1 MKMVLAIAAGGAC
14 GAVARYALMT
24 LVSALTTA
32 AFPYGTLLV
41 NIVGSFFMGI
51 FVEYSALS
59 WSPSPEMR
67 AFITVG
73 CLGAL
78 TTFSTFSLD
87 AVTLLQRQ
95 SYLAFSGYIVFSV
108 ALSILAFLAGLFII
122 KNWVSI

>member
-14 GAVARYALMT
+14 GAVARYALMA

>member
-14 GAVARYALMT
+14 GAVARYALMM

>member
-108 ALSILAFLAGLFII
+108 ALSILAFLAGLYII